1 MDWVEIAQQIG
12 LGGLAIVGL
21 IYLVGLIIKKKNDKG
36 EDLILGKLNHISDNF
51 ARIIDTLDNITYNE
65 KENNE
70 KLNKIITNLAVLLE
84 RNKK

>member
-70 KLNKIITNLAVLLE
+70 KLNKIITNLAVLLD

>member
-12 LGGLAIVGL
+12 FGGLAIVGL